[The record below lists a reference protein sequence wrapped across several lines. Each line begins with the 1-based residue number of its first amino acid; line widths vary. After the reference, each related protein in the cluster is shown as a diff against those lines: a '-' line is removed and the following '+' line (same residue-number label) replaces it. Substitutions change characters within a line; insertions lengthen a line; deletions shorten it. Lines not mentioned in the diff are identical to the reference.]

1 VFLSGGSVFLP
12 FLEETLE
19 KVFEKKTRVWNPI
32 DGLKVKSDNVDI
44 DALNGAAPQLAV
56 AVGLA
61 ATV

>member
-1 VFLSGGSVFLP
+1 MHLP

-44 DALNGAAPQLAV
+44 DALNGASPQLAV